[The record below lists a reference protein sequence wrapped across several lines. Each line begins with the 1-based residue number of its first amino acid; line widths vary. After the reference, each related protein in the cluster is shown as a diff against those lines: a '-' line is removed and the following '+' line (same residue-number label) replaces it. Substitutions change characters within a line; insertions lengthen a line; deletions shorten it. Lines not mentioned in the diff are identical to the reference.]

1 VTGTMIEV
9 GPSIDDARSWDIYRR
24 ANPDRH
30 YATAKRVL
38 SRRELRR
45 HGLTNTAPP

>member
-1 VTGTMIEV
+1 VASGAMIEV
-9 GPSIDDARSWDIYRR
+9 GPAIDDAQSWGAYRR
-24 ANPDRH
+24 ERPDRR

-45 HGLTNTAPP
+45 HGLKNCE